1 MSTPSPAETG
11 PSVGE
16 RVGRAIL
23 IVVVAFL
30 AFVGGGWSVLSKTFP
45 SDFLRSAYRASES
58 FLARKA
64 LSESP
69 LKTDLWYRT
78 RDSSRGITV
87 YDRTAAFLGYTLFTS
102 GDGPYARLIDMDGQV
117 VHEWRKPF
125 SEIWNRNAAVRRPQ
139 PDSMIYMNK
148 AHVFPNGDLLAI
160 YTGASDT
167 PWGYGLV
174 KLDRNS
180 NVVWSYLQRAH
191 HDLDVSPDGR
201 IFVLTHEVTSEAIE
215 GVPGLG
221 RPRLDDFLV
230 VLSPDGEE
238 LKKISLTRALAR
250 SRYRQ
255 FLHAFPAFALED
267 PLHANTAN
275 YVDAEAARSLRVA
288 REGHVMTAFRDLG
301 LVVAVDP
308 ESGEV
313 VWATRGPWLGF
324 HDPRPLPDGRILVY
338 DNFGAFRGGRNDS
351 RVIEFDPVTM
361 QIAWEYTGDDDRP
374 FFSALRGSAHRLSNG
389 NTLINEDQ
397 GGRVFEV
404 NRAGRIVWEY
414 VNPVRTTDSTTGASY
429 IPVLTGAQRIVAER
443 FTPEFRIAIENRKE
457 IRQ

>member
-1 MSTPSPAETG
+1 MKAPSPAEFG

-16 RVGRAIL
+16 RIGRAIL
-23 IVVVAFL
+23 IVTIAFL
-30 AFVGGGWSVLSKTFP
+30 TFVGGGWSVLSKTFP
-45 SDFLRSAYRASES
+45 SDFLRNAYRASES
-58 FLARKA
+58 FLAKKA

-69 LKTDLWYRT
+69 LRTDLWYGT

-87 YDRTAAFLGYTLFTS
+87 YDRTEAFLGYTLFTS
-102 GDGPYARLIDMDGQV
+102 GDGPYARLIDMDGRV

-125 SEIWNRNAAVRRPQ
+125 SEIWDETAAVRRPR

-160 YTGASDT
+160 YTAASDT

-180 NVVWSYLQRAH
+180 NVIWSYLQRAH

-201 IFVLTHEVTSEAIE
+201 IFVLTHEFTSEKIE
-215 GVPGLG
+215 GVTDLA
-221 RPRLDDFLV
+221 RQRLDDFLV

-250 SRYRQ
+250 SRFRQ
-255 FLHAFPAFALED
+255 FLHAFPAFARED

-275 YVDAEAARSLRVA
+275 YIDSETARNLRVA
-288 REGHVMTAFRDLG
+288 QEGHVMTAFRDLG

-308 ESGEV
+308 ESEEI

-324 HDPRPLPDGRILVY
+324 HDPRPLPDGRILLY

-374 FFSALRGSAHRLSNG
+374 FFSALRGSAQRLPNG
-389 NTLINEDQ
+389 NTLVNEDQ

-414 VNPVRTTDSTTGASY
+414 VNPVRNTDPKSGASF

-443 FTPEFRIAIENRKE
+443 FAPEFRTAIENGKE
-457 IRQ
+457 NRQ